1 MVEEKFCPD
10 CNRRLK
16 FEIKDNYPCYY
27 CKKCKS
33 KTYIFKDES
42 QNASPEYQRLEAKKE
57 KVEDSKICL
66 VIHYPESDLDEW
78 IKLFEQIGSFSG
90 VRIILKKK
98 TRDQVLAI
106 EQSAIELKKNLNKKD
121 EILINGLNATK
132 KNMLEP
138 N

>member
-1 MVEEKFCPD
+1 
-10 CNRRLK
+10 
-16 FEIKDNYPCYY
+16 
-27 CKKCKS
+27 KS
-33 KTYIFKDES
+33 KIYIFKDES